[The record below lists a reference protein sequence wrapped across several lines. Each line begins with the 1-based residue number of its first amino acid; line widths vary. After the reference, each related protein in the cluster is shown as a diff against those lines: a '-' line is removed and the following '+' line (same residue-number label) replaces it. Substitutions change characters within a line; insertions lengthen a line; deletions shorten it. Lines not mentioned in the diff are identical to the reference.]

1 MKFLS
6 NAEIYAAAR
15 AYSSNFE
22 KSSSAYSAE
31 EFYNYVAGMNSENA
45 RQLANEFTTT
55 ALMFYLNKVEGVAAK
70 NPFENKDL
78 IEKFFVPFAGLK
90 QNMYVRVSKAVNPK
104 FKGVTDGA
112 GADPYRV
119 KKPVVEDI
127 YYTFNDD
134 YQNYITISEIQM
146 KTAFANENGVSSLIS
161 GIMMGLASQFTEWET
176 DHLLETLSTLLNDNA
191 LRASQVEEITIAD
204 DDNITRDELKDFVAC
219 VNNVT
224 DAMTIRATSAFNE
237 ANFPKVVDKS
247 DLRLIVRPGL
257 KNTLKTQL
265 LESAFNK
272 EELNMDIQEVVLPD
286 FGGLIPSSDGTLAN
300 RLYMVYDEEGRPTDT
315 YTTDADGLVP
325 YTGDVEWYDPNA
337 DILGIVIEKGKLFE
351 DDQNAY
357 SVYGIY
363 NPRNMCTTYWA
374 NKPTVGFHYDYF
386 KNVVV
391 IKKKISD

>member
-6 NAEIYAAAR
+6 NAEIYKAAR

-31 EFYNYVAGMNSENA
+31 EFYKYVAGMDTVDA
-45 RQLANEFTTT
+45 RNLANEFTET

-70 NPFENKDL
+70 NPFKNKDL

-90 QNMYVRVSKAVNPK
+90 QNMYVRVSKSVDPK
-104 FKGVTDGA
+104 FKGISDGA
-112 GADPYRV
+112 GADPFRV

-134 YQNYITISEIQM
+134 YQNYITINEIQM
-146 KTAFANENGVSSLIS
+146 KTAFAQENGVSSLVQ
-161 GIMMGLASQFTEWET
+161 GIMLGLASQFTEWET
-176 DHLLETLSTLLNDNA
+176 DHLLETLSTLLNDVN
-191 LRASQVEEITIAD
+191 LRDTQVEEIEIAD
-204 DDNITRDELKDFVAC
+204 DDNVTRDELKDFVAC
-219 VNNVT
+219 VNNVA
-224 DAMTIRATSAFNE
+224 DAMTIRATSAFNI

-272 EELNMDIQEVVLPD
+272 EELNMDIEQVVLPD
-286 FGGLIPSSDGTLAN
+286 FGGLIPSTDGTLTN
-300 RLYMVYDEEGRPTDT
+300 RLYMVYDEEGRATDT

-337 DILGIVIEKGKLFE
+337 DILGIVIEKGALFE

-374 NKPTVGFHYDYF
+374 NKPTVGFHYDRF
-386 KNVVV
+386 KNVVL
-391 IKKKISD
+391 IKKKLGE